1 MDLVGRSGVGLVRPR
16 RGPGLRLWAGYA
28 VLGGLVIA
36 YLVWLLV
43 RRDQSFSV
51 AIDGWAVDGGEVV
64 ASSLCLA
71 RAFTGPKNR
80 DSQAVALA
88 LGASLLSWTIGDVA
102 TTVESFHG
110 QTPAVPSVADLF
122 YLGFYP
128 LAYIAIV
135 VFLRAEARGLTR
147 SSWLDGLVAG
157 MGAASVC
164 ATYAFHG
171 ALLTAG
177 GSKLTLATNLAYPV
191 GDLLLLALIAGGTNL
206 LPKGRR
212 GPWALIATGMGL
224 NVLGDTFNLLGS
236 SFGPARLSAVLN
248 AVAWPAAIL
257 LMSMSVWARPPI
269 PSAGNQPHRAG
280 FLLPGLAST
289 AALLIL
295 FIGTMR
301 HPGAAAIGL
310 ATATLVVV
318 GVRLAL
324 TLLELQVVTEQRR
337 RQAITDELTG
347 LGNRRLL
354 FQVMDDFFAEKE
366 ASTAPGEH
374 RRLAFLFMDLNHFKE
389 VNDSFGHPAG
399 DMLLKVLGARF
410 RASLRPVDTPV
421 RLGGDEFAVILMDT
435 DAAQAAVVAQKL
447 LDCLDE
453 PFEIGALHVTVGAS
467 IGIALAPSDA
477 TRSAELFWCADVA
490 MYRAKLAGTCF
501 AFYDL
506 VLDND
511 GHQWQLLADLRE
523 ALDEDQFVLHY
534 QPQLDLRNGRIRAV
548 EALVRWAHPKHG
560 LVPPLKFIPLAEEA
574 GLMGRLTGWVLDEAL
589 RQCAEWRSSGRDLTV
604 AVNISATNL
613 LSEGLV
619 RSGRRRA
626 GPPRPAPGR
635 SGAGDNRNN
644 RRIGFRTV

>member
-171 ALLTAG
+171 AFLTAG

-421 RLGGDEFAVILMDT
+421 RLGGDEFAVDPHGHGRGTGRRGGTEVARLLGRAVRDRCPPRNGRRQHRHRPGPERRHAERGAVLVRGRGHVPGQAGRDLFRVLRPRPRQRRAPM
-435 DAAQAAVVAQKL
+435 AAPGGPARGAGRGPVRAALSTSAR
-447 LDCLDE
+447 
-453 PFEIGALHVTVGAS
+453 
-467 IGIALAPSDA
+467 PSQW
-477 TRSAELFWCADVA
+477 TRSALS
-490 MYRAKLAGTCF
+490 K
-501 AFYDL
+501 
-506 VLDND
+506 
-511 GHQWQLLADLRE
+511 
-523 ALDEDQFVLHY
+523 
-534 QPQLDLRNGRIRAV
+534 
-548 EALVRWAHPKHG
+548 
-560 LVPPLKFIPLAEEA
+560 
-574 GLMGRLTGWVLDEAL
+574 
-589 RQCAEWRSSGRDLTV
+589 RS
-604 AVNISATNL
+604 
-613 LSEGLV
+613 
-619 RSGRRRA
+619 
-626 GPPRPAPGR
+626 
-635 SGAGDNRNN
+635 
-644 RRIGFRTV
+644 